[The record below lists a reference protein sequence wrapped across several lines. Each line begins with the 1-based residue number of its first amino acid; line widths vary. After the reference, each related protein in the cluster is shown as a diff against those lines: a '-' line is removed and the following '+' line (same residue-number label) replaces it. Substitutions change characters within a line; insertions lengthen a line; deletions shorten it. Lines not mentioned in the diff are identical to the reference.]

1 MARGLILLGG
11 AAALLLA
18 AQPAAA
24 QESARQAG
32 LRYLNWPGRP
42 PVQQTRPQPERPR
55 RPTPPRVE
63 TVAETTAPPPPVV
76 QPAQRP
82 TAPAVPPSTA
92 AETPGVR
99 YYSVHREAGRQPDPI
114 PQAGE
119 RAADDNLVAL
129 ALPQTRSLAEQ
140 DRLANAEEALDL
152 LRDLPPEQ
160 LAQLLEQPR

>member
-1 MARGLILLGG
+1 MARGLLLFGG
-11 AAALLLA
+11 SAALLLV

-24 QESARQAG
+24 QESAREAG
-32 LRYLNWPGRP
+32 LRYLTWPGRP

-63 TVAETTAPPPPVV
+63 AVAETTPPPPVV
-76 QPAQRP
+76 QPQTPRL
-82 TAPAVPPSTA
+82 TAPTVPASTV
-92 AETPGVR
+92 ETPGAR

-140 DRLANAEEALDL
+140 DRLANAEEALYI
-152 LRDLPPEQ
+152 LRDLPP
-160 LAQLLEQPR
+160 